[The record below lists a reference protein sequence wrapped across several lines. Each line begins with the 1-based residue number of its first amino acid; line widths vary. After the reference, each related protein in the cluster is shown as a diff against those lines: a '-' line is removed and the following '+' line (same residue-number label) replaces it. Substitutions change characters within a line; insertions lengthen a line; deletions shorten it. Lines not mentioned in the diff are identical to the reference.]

1 MGFLPR
7 GGVVVESLLGLP
19 RWILIGVSV
28 GAIVSLVVAAT
39 FVVASRLFPDG
50 NERRSTWP
58 SSEGRR
64 RAEIRRYLDAIDERF
79 AEDARAHGETVA
91 FYLPQRDVAVT
102 FDART
107 FYALEHTPTYAVLME
122 HEMPGIALGH
132 RLPFETPDV
141 DFGDSG
147 GDSGPNARRPNR
159 SNRSVEPAEAAYA
172 VLGLPSGASE
182 DAVQQAYRRRV
193 KEVHPDHGGDE
204 AEFKR
209 VREAYDTA
217 KQHAS
222 S

>member
-1 MGFLPR
+1 MVFSPR
-7 GGVVVESLLGLP
+7 VGVVVESLLGLP
-19 RWILIGVSV
+19 RWLLLGVSV
-28 GAIVSLVVAAT
+28 GALVSLVVAAT
-39 FVVASRLFPDG
+39 FVVASRMFPDG
-50 NERRSTWP
+50 NESRSTWP

-64 RAEIRRYLDAIDERF
+64 RAEIRRYLDAIGERF
-79 AEDARAHGETVA
+79 AEDTRAHGEPVA
-91 FYLPQRDVAVT
+91 FYLPHRDVAVT

-107 FYALEHTPTYAVLME
+107 FYALEHTSTYAILME
-122 HEMPGIALGH
+122 HEMPGIALGN

-141 DFGDSG
+141 EFGDTGRGSG
-147 GDSGPNARRPNR
+147 HRSRR
-159 SNRSVEPAEAAYA
+159 SNRSVDPAETAYA

-193 KEVHPDHGGDE
+193 KEVHPDQGGDE

>member
-1 MGFLPR
+1 MHLFPR
-7 GGVVVESLLGLP
+7 RCVVVESLFGLP
-19 RWILIGVSV
+19 RWIYLGVLA
-28 GAIVSLVVAAT
+28 GAFMSLVVAAT
-39 FVVASRLFPDG
+39 FVVAARLFPDENG
-50 NERRSTWP
+50 KRMKHP
-58 SSEGRR
+58 SSESRR
-64 RAEIRRYLDAIDERF
+64 RAEIRRYLDAVDERF
-79 AEDARAHGETVA
+79 AEDAHAHGESVA

-107 FYALEHTPTYAVLME
+107 FYALEPTPTHAVLME
-122 HEMPGIALGH
+122 HEMPGIALGN

-141 DFGDSG
+141 AFGNDTLDISG
-147 GDSGPNARRPNR
+147 NGRNIGPAD
-159 SNRSVEPAEAAYA
+159 AAYA
-172 VLGLPSGASE
+172 VLGLPSGAGE

-217 KQHAS
+217 RQHAS

>member
-1 MGFLPR
+1 MGFPPR
-7 GGVVVESLLGLP
+7 GGVVVESLLDLP
-19 RWILIGVSV
+19 RWLLLGVLV
-28 GAIVSLVVAAT
+28 GALVSLVVAAT
-39 FVVASRLFPDG
+39 FVIASRVFPDG
-50 NERRSTWP
+50 NESRATWP

-64 RAEIRRYLDAIDERF
+64 RAEIRRYLDAIGERF
-79 AEDARAHGETVA
+79 AEDTRAHGEPVA

-107 FYALEHTPTYAVLME
+107 FYALEHTSTYAVLME
-122 HEMPGIALGH
+122 HEMPGIALGN
-132 RLPFETPDV
+132 RLPFGTPDV

-147 GDSGPNARRPNR
+147 GDSGRTGRRPNR
-159 SNRSVEPAEAAYA
+159 NIEPAETAYA